1 MVGLRGPDGG
11 TRGICPR
18 FHSRFEMSHGEKRS
32 CSPYREVSCFGDKTD
47 ILIFRAGGKNLIH
60 SFRITR
66 TTSFAISLSPTSKYR
81 TTSTRINNLMFAFL
95 FSFVNRVDIKVHFS
109 ARRKNKSR
117 AKYINRQRRLQ
128 ICHNIFL
135 PRISSR
141 RHRHREVDE
150 INITL
155 RPPPSSGKVI

>member
-1 MVGLRGPDGG
+1 MELRGPDGG

-66 TTSFAISLSPTSKYR
+66 TTSFAISLSPTSKYP

-128 ICHNIFL
+128 FVIIFFSPEYL
-135 PRISSR
+135 LEDIVIARWTKSTSPY
-141 RHRHREVDE
+141 
-150 INITL
+150 T
-155 RPPPSSGKVI
+155 PPPSSGKVI